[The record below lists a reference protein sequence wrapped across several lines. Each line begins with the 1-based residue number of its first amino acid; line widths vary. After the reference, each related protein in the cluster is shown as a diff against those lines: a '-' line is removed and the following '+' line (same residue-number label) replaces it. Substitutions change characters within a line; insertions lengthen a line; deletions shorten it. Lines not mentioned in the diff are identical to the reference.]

1 MLTRRRALILAGA
14 GALSTVLPRGAR
26 ASVARALSLPEL
38 VRQSTRVMLAT
49 PLQAESRW
57 ETVGRARRIV
67 TYTRLRVD
75 EPFHGD
81 GEASEVL
88 VRTLGGRVGN
98 VGQIVHGEA
107 MLTPGELAV
116 VFLGPA
122 PDGALA
128 VAGMSQGHYP
138 VRRDQK
144 GAQRLAPSPRLFELV
159 GGDSA
164 VERLSGRTPA
174 EARDLVRKAAGAR

>member
-14 GALSTVLPRGAR
+14 GALSLVFPRRAG
-26 ASVARALSLPEL
+26 ASVARALSLAEL
-38 VRQSTRVMLAT
+38 VRQSESVALAT
-49 PLQAESRW
+49 ALQAESRW

-75 EPFHGD
+75 EPFHGAARD
-81 GEASEVL
+81 SEVL
-88 VRTLGGRVGN
+88 VRTLGGRVGD

-107 MLTPGELAV
+107 MLVVGEQAV
-116 VFLGPA
+116 LFLGLA
-122 PDGALA
+122 PDGAVA

-144 GAQRLAPSPRLFELV
+144 GTARLAPSPRLFELV

-164 VERLSGRTPA
+164 VERLSGRTPN